1 MFAGNLDVVFVR
13 TDKVPIVERQ
23 QLALER
29 AELSHLKASDRLP
42 PEIRA
47 SLATLNRETSSAN
60 EAAQAAKHLR
70 QVSRPSSHDVA
81 NQASAIRRLLC
92 EAGAVCFGCRALGR
106 FPHKKGGAREAVKA
120 LLASLV
126 LPDGS
131 GGKKDPS
138 SDLDASMSIRD
149 IAHLMIVDNQTLRSQ
164 ASRALLA
171 RLDAAVLQT
180 AQTVQSGKLVVTAG
194 QDEYGEP
201 KLLKLL
207 MILVES
213 PLMMESD
220 LLRQNRTK
228 EEKLC
233 LLRVLRAM
241 AGSLTLRAQGQ
252 SKEFT
257 KCCVHVIASTCH
269 MALPFV
275 LESATG
281 GSVTR
286 TAAVETL
293 SHLACSSQIA
303 TAMLL
308 ETSDVSAATA
318 VGDPTAIGILDV
330 VWSSLESAETRLGAI
345 KTAAHLAASCRN
357 APGCVPRLALTRQLY
372 VKLLQLAKRT
382 NDKNELL
389 HCLKAVDLMVCDERV
404 AVAISANQPAME
416 MAVALLNSARGDWHE
431 SHILHIQS
439 VAVSIIA
446 RVAARVTPGARE
458 QIAKLALARLL
469 LHVVDSPAAVQN
481 VADLALG
488 NLAKDTPPVLA
499 LFSEV
504 VGKTDKSRLK
514 EIWSY
519 LATNQPH
526 ISHLALLCLKDMLR
540 SDYARQKLGKGD
552 LGKSMRDSK
561 VRTIVLQLQTNLQ
574 VGLAKERAKV
584 AAEILTEIT
593 ACDDRLRRLAVETQ
607 VLQACSSVLSSYG
620 STVPVELALA
630 VMQLLHGLCAAN
642 APRVSVPV
650 PAAQLVQHQ
659 HIFLRHSVRSA
670 SSDSTVPPSPGTA
683 SLLALIRHPEL
694 EVQRAALRCYIAVTI
709 NDSENTYR
717 FTPGVVVS
725 LLLAASS
732 DDQSIR
738 SDAVHHLETLFAG
751 EGGSLAEA
759 TCADLGKAVGIG
771 EVFDLISLRAQLGGG
786 PTGRQARYRCVA
798 LPGAALRAGPEMT
811 SDKVGHSL
819 VTGQTVTALQETVNS
834 EGIRRVR
841 CEFGW
846 CSVESKTGEQILE
859 CAGTENDCTIE
870 LQSADFPMLL
880 PVRRC
885 ALLSLRRLLREGQA
899 DDQEAYVQ
907 ALSQLIYVGAVEMA
921 LLETVLFTLADICLD
936 TRLRTSVG
944 RFISV
949 ERLFELAT
957 TSLDTSNRL
966 YARLLL
972 CRLTVNST
980 RNANQLLGLRGSSQM
995 LLQCALSGL
1004 WLDASRAIAQVLWMG
1019 EPAQHV
1025 HGRGGATRD
1034 LIEGGGVHSVLRL
1047 AAQSIAVEDTL
1058 MAAKALNTL
1067 CQDENIQAELLQ
1079 ITAIQSVSGHN
1090 TGRRSEEGSIS
1101 HDSLIRTLIKL
1112 ERNAHAQSRMVYDQH
1127 GEVKREIW
1135 QAFLSLS
1142 AQQRNHTRLKSDGVG
1157 TLCVERCAENRLAE
1171 SQTSEV
1177 NGLARQVLLQ
1187 LDPSADNKL
1196 LAAAYPATQHVAAQ
1210 GVVVPHYWKPQSTNQ
1225 QTVEWEVERGSWEWM
1240 MLEQQMNANIAQ
1252 HGSRFGTVPGSGK
1265 DPRSFPM
1272 VRAVRIQNI
1281 PLWRDYAYRREA
1293 MIAKYGDALAHSDA
1307 NEWLSTRPILTATN
1321 QVVGLLERRV
1331 NENFLFHGTDPK
1343 TAETLKQTGF
1353 DARVSSLVGMF
1364 GGGSYFAE
1372 NSSKSN
1378 QYIPGPEAQPTP
1390 FGNPYQMLFCRVL
1403 LGDIHICH
1411 KRLLR

>member
-1 MFAGNLDVVFVR
+1 MFAGNLHVVFVR
-13 TDKVPIVERQ
+13 TDKVPVRERQ
-23 QLALER
+23 QRALER
-29 AELSHLKASDRLP
+29 AELSHSTASDRLP

-47 SLATLNRETSSAN
+47 SLATLRRETASAD
-60 EAAQAAKHLR
+60 ETAQAAKHLR
-70 QVSRPSSHDVA
+70 QVSRPSSRDVA
-81 NQASAIRRLLC
+81 NQAGANRRLLC
-92 EAGAVCFGCRALGR
+92 KAGAVCFGCRALGR
-106 FPHKKGGAREAVKA
+106 FPDKKGGAREAVKA

-131 GGKKDPS
+131 DGKKDPS
-138 SDLDASMSIRD
+138 SDLDASVSIRD

-164 ASRALLA
+164 ASRTLLA
-171 RLDAAVLQT
+171 RLDAAMLQT
-180 AQTVQSGKLVVTAG
+180 AQPVQSGKLVVTAG

-201 KLLKLL
+201 ELLKLL
-207 MILVES
+207 MILAES

-220 LLRQNRTK
+220 LPRENRKQRHRTK
-228 EEKLC
+228 EEELC
-233 LLRVLRAM
+233 LLRVLRTM

-257 KCCVHVIASTCH
+257 KCCVHVIASACH
-269 MALPFV
+269 TALPFV

-281 GSVTR
+281 GSATR

-293 SHLACSSQIA
+293 SHLACSGQIA

-308 ETSDVSAATA
+308 ETSDVSSATEIGGPAAT
-318 VGDPTAIGILDV
+318 DILDV
-330 VWSSLESAETRLGAI
+330 VWSSLDSADTRLGAI

-357 APGCVPRLALTRQLY
+357 APGCVSRLALTRHLY
-372 VKLLQLAKRT
+372 VKLLQLARRT

-389 HCLKAVDLMVCDERV
+389 HCLKAVDLMVCDEPV
-404 AVAISANQPAME
+404 AVAMSANRPAME
-416 MAVALLNSARGDWHE
+416 IAVALLNSARGDWHE

-446 RVAARVTPGARE
+446 RVSARVTPGARE
-458 QIAKLALARLL
+458 QIAKLALTQLL
-469 LHVVDSPAAVQN
+469 LLIVNSPAAVQT

-504 VGKTDKSRLK
+504 AGKRDKNRLK

-526 ISHLALLCLKDMLR
+526 ISHLALLCLKDTLR
-540 SDYARQKLGKGD
+540 SGYAREKLGKGD
-552 LGKSMRDSK
+552 VGKSMRDSK

-574 VGLAKERAKV
+574 GGLAKERAQV

-607 VLQACSSVLSSYG
+607 VLQACSIVLSSYG
-620 STVPVELALA
+620 STVPVSLALA
-630 VMQLLHGLCAAN
+630 VLQLLHGLSAAD
-642 APRVSVPV
+642 APGVSVPA
-650 PAAQLVQHQ
+650 PAAQLVHHQ
-659 HIFLRHSVRSA
+659 HIFLSHSVRSA

-694 EVQRAALRCYIAVTI
+694 ELQRAALRCYIAVTI

-725 LLLAASS
+725 LLLASTS
-732 DDQSIR
+732 DDPSIR
-738 SDAVHHLETLFAG
+738 SDAVDHLEMLFAG
-751 EGGSLAEA
+751 EGGSLGEA

-786 PTGRQARYRCVA
+786 PSGRLTRYQCVA
-798 LPGAALRAGPEMT
+798 SPGAALRAGPEMN
-811 SDKVGHSL
+811 SDSVGHGL
-819 VTGQTVTALQETVNS
+819 VTGQIVTALEETVNS
-834 EGIRRVR
+834 AGIRRVR

-846 CSVESKTGEQILE
+846 CSIQSKTGEHILE
-859 CAGTENDCTIE
+859 VACTENDCAVE
-870 LQSADFPMLL
+870 LRPADYPMLL

-885 ALLSLRRLLREGQA
+885 ALLSLRRLLREGQT
-899 DDQEAYVQ
+899 DDHETYVQ
-907 ALSQLIYVGAVEMA
+907 ALSQLICAGAVEMA

-949 ERLFELAT
+949 KRLFELAT
-957 TSLDTSNRL
+957 TPLDTNNQV
-966 YARLLL
+966 YARLVL

-995 LLQCALSGL
+995 LLQCAASGL
-1004 WLDASRAIAQVLWMG
+1004 WLDASRAIAQVLWMA
-1019 EPAQHV
+1019 EQAQHV
-1025 HGRGGATRD
+1025 DGGGGTTQD

-1067 CQDENIQAELLQ
+1067 CQGDENIQADLLQ
-1079 ITAIQSVSGHN
+1079 ITAIQSASSHN
-1090 TGRRSEEGSIS
+1090 AGRRSEEGSVS

-1135 QAFLSLS
+1135 QALLSLA

-1157 TLCVERCAENRLAE
+1157 TLCVERCAENGLAG

-1177 NGLARQVLLQ
+1177 NSLARQVLLQ
-1187 LDPSADNKL
+1187 IDPGADKKL
-1196 LAAAYPATQHVAAQ
+1196 LAAAYPATQHAAAQ
-1210 GVVVPHYWKPQSTNQ
+1210 GVVPSPS
-1225 QTVEWEVERGSWEWM
+1225 
-1240 MLEQQMNANIAQ
+1240 NIY
-1252 HGSRFGTVPGSGK
+1252 GIF
-1265 DPRSFPM
+1265 M
-1272 VRAVRIQNI
+1272 CRIC
-1281 PLWRDYAYRREA
+1281 
-1293 MIAKYGDALAHSDA
+1293 M
-1307 NEWLSTRPILTATN
+1307 
-1321 QVVGLLERRV
+1321 
-1331 NENFLFHGTDPK
+1331 
-1343 TAETLKQTGF
+1343 
-1353 DARVSSLVGMF
+1353 
-1364 GGGSYFAE
+1364 
-1372 NSSKSN
+1372 
-1378 QYIPGPEAQPTP
+1378 
-1390 FGNPYQMLFCRVL
+1390 
-1403 LGDIHICH
+1403 
-1411 KRLLR
+1411 